1 MGLVHM
7 DYYYLALKFL
17 IGGGVIVGITVLAQ
31 QVDPKYGG
39 MLAAAPIMTTL
50 ACLFTYAEAGQ
61 ATTQQ
66 LVISAFWFAI
76 PSLIF
81 LLVLWLLLARYPLF
95 PSLGGAFGIWLVALV
110 VMNRVLAGF

>member
-1 MGLVHM
+1 M
-7 DYYYLALKFL
+7 DYTYLALKFL
-17 IGGGVIVGITVLAQ
+17 IGGGVIVGITLLSQ

-39 MLAAAPIMTTL
+39 MLAAAPVLTTL

-76 PSLIF
+76 PTLLF
-81 LLVLWLLLARYPLF
+81 LLALWLLLARYPLF

-110 VMNRVLAGF
+110 VMNRMLAGF

>member
-7 DYYYLALKFL
+7 DYSYLALKFL
-17 IGGGVIVGITVLAQ
+17 IGGGIIVGVTILAQ

-39 MLAAAPIMTTL
+39 ILAAAPVTTTL
-50 ACLFTYAEAGQ
+50 AFLFTYSEAGQ
-61 ATTQQ
+61 ATTRE

-76 PSLIF
+76 PTLLF
-81 LLVLWLLLARYPLF
+81 LLALWLLLARYPLV

-110 VMNRVLAGF
+110 AMNRVLAGF